1 MRQIKEKRQVIIA
14 THNATIVT
22 NAKADQ
28 VCVMDSDNLHGWVE
42 KRGYPGEK
50 CIKKQIIAHLEGG
63 PESFLHKIRIYE
75 DALGI
80 KILETL

>member
-1 MRQIKEKRQVIIA
+1 
-14 THNATIVT
+14 
-22 NAKADQ
+22 
-28 VCVMDSDNLHGWVE
+28 MDSDNLHGWVE